1 MFYGQ
6 NWKIKLV
13 YAGLGSL
20 FTIIGILLTSI
31 YDIMIIM
38 AVGTGGAMLV
48 LAGHKLRCCEA
59 EAEGDSSATAQ
70 QNRFETIQCS
80 RLEIVDAE
88 GTLKVALGNS
98 EQGGFV
104 TVADNDGELRAS
116 VYSDDCGGRVTVF
129 GRMGKSGAVLR
140 SDVNGGRVDVI
151 GKNGVSKAALV
162 TDAYGGR
169 VAVRGTERASLR
181 SDENGQ

>member
-13 YAGLGSL
+13 YAGIGSL
-20 FTIIGILLTSI
+20 FTIIGILLTSV
-31 YDIMIIM
+31 YDTMIIM
-38 AVGTGGAMLV
+38 VVGTSGTMLV
-48 LAGHKLRCCEA
+48 LVGHKLRCCEA

-70 QNRFETIQCS
+70 QDKFETIQCS

-88 GTLKVALGNS
+88 GTLKVVLGNS

-129 GRMGKSGAVLR
+129 GRKGKSGAVLR
-140 SDVNGGRVDVI
+140 SDEHGGRVDVV
-151 GKNGVSKAALV
+151 GKNGVTKAALII
-162 TDAYGGR
+162 DAHGGR
-169 VAVRGTERASLR
+169 VTVRGTEGALLR
-181 SDENGQ
+181 SSG